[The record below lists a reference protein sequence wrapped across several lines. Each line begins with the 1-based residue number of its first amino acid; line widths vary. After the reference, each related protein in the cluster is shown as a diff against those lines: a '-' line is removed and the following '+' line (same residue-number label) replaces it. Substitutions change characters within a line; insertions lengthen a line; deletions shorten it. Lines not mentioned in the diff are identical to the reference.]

1 MTTKNA
7 DGLEVTQALIA
18 NILNTRFEDIGHDVV
33 DCAKKRIL
41 DMIGDALAGAKGD
54 GNLALLE
61 LVGGSGGKNKATVL
75 GYGNTGPIRDVAF
88 VNCIFGR
95 SFDRGPLTYVYH
107 DQRSPNHITETSALT
122 ALAAGESK
130 GISGKE
136 LIASLVVGDDL
147 AARIHLS
154 VDRAQPGQA
163 LPPGTPPPP
172 PARGSEEAFAAA
184 AVTGRI
190 LGLSAE
196 QLKNAFGIATMLTG
210 GGAGS
215 GMANPG
221 AYAANRAPAKSPVSA
236 TQVISGLTPGW
247 EGIKDPTFIA
257 AMERA
262 KTMDNEKLVNTKLGN
277 GLSARAGV
285 NAVELA
291 RGGWPGVRDPFF
303 GQNGGHFPTG
313 LMSTHHPDMFTGTL
327 GKEYITEVCFKP
339 HPGGNPT
346 QAPNSAALALAQ
358 KHDINTDDIA
368 EVVLHL
374 SAQATAAHYATPYMI
389 GAYPTMNALWSY
401 YFVVASALY
410 RKSVTAENF
419 TEKKIRDPKL
429 QALVAKVKLGYLD
442 KPEGVE
448 VEVIMKDGRR
458 FSEYYRKAL
467 GDPSNPVSR
476 EGLLAKF
483 REQVEFS
490 QLVDKKAMEELINL
504 VENLEQVKD
513 ITMITKLAAKRM

>member
-1 MTTKNA
+1 
-7 DGLEVTQALIA
+7 
-18 NILNTRFEDIGHDVV
+18 
-33 DCAKKRIL
+33 
-41 DMIGDALAGAKGD
+41 
-54 GNLALLE
+54 
-61 LVGGSGGKNKATVL
+61 
-75 GYGNTGPIRDVAF
+75 
-88 VNCIFGR
+88 
-95 SFDRGPLTYVYH
+95 
-107 DQRSPNHITETSALT
+107 
-122 ALAAGESK
+122 
-130 GISGKE
+130 
-136 LIASLVVGDDL
+136 
-147 AARIHLS
+147 
-154 VDRAQPGQA
+154 
-163 LPPGTPPPP
+163 
-172 PARGSEEAFAAA
+172 
-184 AVTGRI
+184 
-190 LGLSAE
+190 
-196 QLKNAFGIATMLTG
+196 
-210 GGAGS
+210 
-215 GMANPG
+215 MANPG